1 MCSNNLTI
9 QDCGLNCHE
18 KCREHVPKACTKY
31 KSVAGGGGAEGSE
44 GVGGG
49 GGGGVGGGQDSLGY
63 GYNGQGQNA
72 ESRDS
77 NILHKGYLYKRGAL
91 LKAWKLRWFQLDTI
105 KHQLV
110 YYDSK
115 EDQFVRAAID
125 LGEIRNVT
133 QPASLPPGAPKKADE
148 RSVNESLAA
157 SLSLLF
163 PGVSSTCTQAR
174 EPTACAQR
182 RVKSRLTGKRR
193 FRVAFEHLTTTAE
206 LLGLL

>member
-1 MCSNNLTI
+1 
-9 QDCGLNCHE
+9 LNCHE

-31 KSVAGGGGAEGSE
+31 KSVAGGGGAEGGE
-44 GVGGG
+44 GVAGGG
-49 GGGGVGGGQDSLGY
+49 GVVGGGQDSLGY
-63 GYNGQGQNA
+63 GYNGQGQGG

-125 LGEIRNVT
+125 LSEIRNVT

-148 RSVNESLAA
+148 RCFFDVHTSKRTYSLCAETGQESLDWQEKIR
-157 SLSLLF
+157 SCL
-163 PGVSSTCTQAR
+163 
-174 EPTACAQR
+174 
-182 RVKSRLTGKRR
+182 
-193 FRVAFEHLTTTAE
+193 
-206 LLGLL
+206 

>member
-1 MCSNNLTI
+1 MSGQFLQRCLLAWLSNFAI

-31 KSVAGGGGAEGSE
+31 KSVAGGGGAEGGE

-49 GGGGVGGGQDSLGY
+49 IGGVVGGGQDSLGY

-125 LGEIRNVT
+125 LSEIRNVT

-148 RSVNESLAA
+148 R
-157 SLSLLF
+157 
-163 PGVSSTCTQAR
+163 
-174 EPTACAQR
+174 
-182 RVKSRLTGKRR
+182 
-193 FRVAFEHLTTTAE
+193 
-206 LLGLL
+206 

>member
-1 MCSNNLTI
+1 MYSNNLTI

-148 RSVNESLAA
+148 RSVKRISCCIFIIIIPRCFFDVHTSKRTYSLCAETRQESIDWQEKIQSCL
-157 SLSLLF
+157 
-163 PGVSSTCTQAR
+163 
-174 EPTACAQR
+174 
-182 RVKSRLTGKRR
+182 
-193 FRVAFEHLTTTAE
+193 
-206 LLGLL
+206 

>member
-1 MCSNNLTI
+1 M
-9 QDCGLNCHE
+9 NCHE

-31 KSVAGGGGAEGSE
+31 KSVAGGGGAEGGE
-44 GVGGG
+44 GVAGGG
-49 GGGGVGGGQDSLGY
+49 GVVGGGQDSLGY
-63 GYNGQGQNA
+63 GYNGQGQSA

-125 LGEIRNVT
+125 LSEIRNVT

-148 RSVNESLAA
+148 RYYSNTSQQILIRISRCFFDVHTSKRTYSLCAETRQESMDWQEKIQSCL
-157 SLSLLF
+157 
-163 PGVSSTCTQAR
+163 
-174 EPTACAQR
+174 
-182 RVKSRLTGKRR
+182 
-193 FRVAFEHLTTTAE
+193 
-206 LLGLL
+206 

>member
-1 MCSNNLTI
+1 MLNV

-18 KCREHVPKACTKY
+18 KCREHVPKACTRY
-31 KSVAGGGGAEGSE
+31 KSVAGGGAVEGGE
-44 GVGGG
+44 NVAGGG
-49 GGGGVGGGQDSLGY
+49 GGAVGGGQDSLGY
-63 GYNGQGQNA
+63 GYNGQGQGA

-110 YYDSK
+110 YYDAK

-125 LGEIRNVT
+125 LSEIRNVT

-148 RSVNESLAA
+148 R
-157 SLSLLF
+157 
-163 PGVSSTCTQAR
+163 
-174 EPTACAQR
+174 
-182 RVKSRLTGKRR
+182 
-193 FRVAFEHLTTTAE
+193 
-206 LLGLL
+206 

>member
-1 MCSNNLTI
+1 MKVYSILLNNLHQLKFQGLNVTI
-9 QDCGLNCHE
+9 TQHQPTVTSVPRSYGALSEQDTDVRSVSSTTCFLVWLSNFALQDCGLNCHE

-31 KSVAGGGGAEGSE
+31 KSVAGGGGAEGGE
-44 GVGGG
+44 GIGGG
-49 GGGGVGGGQDSLGY
+49 GGGVVGGGQDSLGY
-63 GYNGQGQNA
+63 GYNGQGQSA

-125 LGEIRNVT
+125 LSEIRNVT

-148 RSVNESLAA
+148 R
-157 SLSLLF
+157 
-163 PGVSSTCTQAR
+163 
-174 EPTACAQR
+174 
-182 RVKSRLTGKRR
+182 
-193 FRVAFEHLTTTAE
+193 
-206 LLGLL
+206 